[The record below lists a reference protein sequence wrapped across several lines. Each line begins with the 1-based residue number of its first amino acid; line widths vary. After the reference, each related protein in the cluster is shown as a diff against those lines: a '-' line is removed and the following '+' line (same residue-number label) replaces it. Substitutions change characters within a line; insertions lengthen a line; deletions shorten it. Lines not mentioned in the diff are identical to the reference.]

1 MPVARIAT
9 PGHIEVFRTSQ
20 ACAKLRG
27 YPFLFSFTVRL
38 AHIHVGPRFII
49 ALNTAAKGKLGAPDP
64 PHSPI
69 ITKLVAL
76 LDRLGET
83 NPICLGP
90 VAVSLPRIDPLGPT
104 RRRWSRRRNT
114 GGARFLPVR
123 QPRIQDLA
131 RQAERAWECDDRR
144 GVAAG

>member
-1 MPVARIAT
+1 MAESEEAFEVPVARIAT

-27 YPFLFSFTVRL
+27 YPFLFSFTMRL

-49 ALNTAAKGKLGAPDP
+49 ALNTAAKGKLGTPDP

-90 VAVSLPRIDPLGPT
+90 VAIELTPSLRAHPTQMVSST
-104 RRRWSRRRNT
+104 KHRRCKVPPGSATPHSRPGT
-114 GGARFLPVR
+114 AS
-123 QPRIQDLA
+123 
-131 RQAERAWECDDRR
+131 
-144 GVAAG
+144 